1 MRILRAADYRR
12 MPWKNGAG
20 ETVEIA
26 VFPEGAYIEDFDWRV
41 SMASVVTDGA
51 FSLFPG
57 VDRTLSILEGEG
69 LSLSVEGH
77 DAVNL
82 RIDSEPYGFPADL
95 PTKARLKAGPVAD
108 LNVMTRRDRYVHR
121 VARQV
126 GQRFEL
132 DARQATVLAMGLG
145 TLGSEGGDIVLHSL
159 DAIVLDHGQQVV
171 LIADRD
177 VSLFVVEIAAS
188 AF

>member
-1 MRILRAADYRR
+1 
-12 MPWKNGAG
+12 
-20 ETVEIA
+20 
-26 VFPEGAYIEDFDWRV
+26 
-41 SMASVVTDGA
+41 MASVVTDGA

-95 PTKARLKAGPVAD
+95 PTKARLNAGPVAD

-145 TLGSEGGDIVLHSL
+145 TLGSEGGDIMLHSL

-171 LIADRD
+171 LIADRMSRCSSWRSPRQRFNEKD
-177 VSLFVVEIAAS
+177 QNLVFALFTAMIDITC
-188 AF
+188 

>member
-1 MRILRAADYRR
+1 

-26 VFPEGAYIEDFDWRV
+26 VFPEGASVEDFDCRV

-57 VDRTLSILEGEG
+57 VDRTLSILSGEG

-77 DAVNL
+77 DAATL
-82 RIDSEPYGFPADL
+82 RTDSEPYGFPADL
-95 PTKARLKAGPVAD
+95 PTKARLMAGPVAD
-108 LNVMTRRDRYVHR
+108 LNVMTRRGRYVHR
-121 VARQV
+121 VTRQV
-126 GQRFEL
+126 GQRFKL
-132 DARQATVLAMGLG
+132 DARQATLLAMGQG
-145 TLGSEGGDIVLHSL
+145 TLGSEGGDIRLHSL
-159 DAIVLDHGQQVV
+159 DAIVLDHGEQVV

-177 VSLFVVEIAAS
+177 VTLFVVEIALVA
-188 AF
+188 A